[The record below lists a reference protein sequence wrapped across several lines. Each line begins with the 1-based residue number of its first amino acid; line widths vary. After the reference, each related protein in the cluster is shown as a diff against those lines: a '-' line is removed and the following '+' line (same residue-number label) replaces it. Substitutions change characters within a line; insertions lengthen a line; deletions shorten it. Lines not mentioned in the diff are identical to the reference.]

1 MWMDEKT
8 RELKER
14 ISAMSDEALLRV
26 VEVEFDDY
34 RKEAIDFAKAELTA
48 RGIDFQEASGEE
60 QITGPEAPAKRIPI
74 CTRCGSGTRL
84 GVLLGEKEI
93 TILFSDEDEQRF
105 VEVYACRKCGQVH
118 LAVDF
123 ETEVDENPTGRIV

>member
-34 RKEAIDFAKAELTA
+34 RQEAIDFAKAELTA

-60 QITGPEAPAKRIPI
+60 QITGPEARAKRIPI